1 MPGSTHIPSRK
12 RVSSEIWKQWI
23 AAGLWLG
30 LIAFESTN
38 FLSAENTGRFLYS
51 LLVQLFGAIDPIR
64 FAYWHHYLRKSGHVV
79 GYAMLSYLLF
89 RAWRAT
95 LPLPSAARWALK
107 WAQIAFLMTA
117 LVATLDEWHQSY
129 IPTRTGTGWDI
140 VLDSSAALTVQV
152 LLWLILRTRAS
163 THLDVGRRRDAS
175 SRTAET
181 AASIEDK

>member
-1 MPGSTHIPSRK
+1 LPGPTHIPSRE

-30 LIAFESTN
+30 LITVESTS
-38 FLSAENTGRFLYS
+38 FLSAENTGRILYS
-51 LLVQLFGAIDPIR
+51 LLVQLFGAIDPNR

-95 LPLPSAARWALK
+95 LPLPAGGRWALK

-129 IPTRTGTGWDI
+129 IPTRTGTGWDV
-140 VLDSSAALTVQV
+140 VLDSSAALTAQV
-152 LLWLILRTRAS
+152 LLWLIFRRTGS
-163 THLDVGRRRDAS
+163 TQPDVGRRRDAS

-181 AASIEDK
+181 AASIDDK